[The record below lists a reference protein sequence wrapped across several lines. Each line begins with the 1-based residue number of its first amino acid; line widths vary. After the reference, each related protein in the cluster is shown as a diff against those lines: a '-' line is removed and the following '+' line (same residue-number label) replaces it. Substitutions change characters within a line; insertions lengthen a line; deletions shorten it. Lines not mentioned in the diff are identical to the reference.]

1 MRGNREIR
9 SRVGLEPLDPSPSS
23 ALMTLAEATVRLAA
37 AGSPIFARLLQ
48 LLNLS
53 IDRTVEAV
61 ESGEIDQLRREAE
74 RQELE
79 LKIAEGHAR
88 VAQELAI
95 AQRIETAEVV
105 EMEEYYDNSGRGH
118 LGAQIDETQV
128 SFGIGGSGKKVT
140 KRVLRFTGTAR
151 KTRQPKPK
159 MVEADPVVS
168 DGDGGSTAEQASGEA
183 DA

>member
-1 MRGNREIR
+1 MSDRRDVRRRMSTNSFE
-9 SRVGLEPLDPSPSS
+9 SPTTD
-23 ALMTLAEATVRLAA
+23 ALMTLAEATVRLARA
-37 AGSPIFARLLQ
+37 SSPIFARLLQ

-79 LKIAEGHAR
+79 LKIAEGQAR

-105 EMEEYYDNSGRGH
+105 EMEEYYDYRGRGH

-128 SFGIGGSGKKVT
+128 SLGVGGSGRKVT

-151 KTRQPKPK
+151 KARQSKPKPA
-159 MVEADPVVS
+159 EAASPDVAGAGEPNADLPTGDP
-168 DGDGGSTAEQASGEA
+168 GD
-183 DA
+183 